1 MERSQSYIDN
11 GHRDYSTLLCYQKA
25 VVIYDLTYLFCS
37 RYIDKKDRT
46 YDQMIQAARSGKQNI
61 VEGYADAPTSY
72 EMALKLYNI
81 ALGSLMEL
89 LEDYKDYL
97 RTRGLQRWKIESK
110 ENKAM
115 RQIGKQQYDSSYYLD
130 IAKSRTDEVIANM
143 VIVLIHQESIILKNF
158 ISSEIERFAKEG
170 GFREKLTRIRL
181 DNRNRRQ

>member
-1 MERSQSYIDN
+1 
-11 GHRDYSTLLCYQKA
+11 
-25 VVIYDLTYLFCS
+25 
-37 RYIDKKDRT
+37 
-46 YDQMIQAARSGKQNI
+46 
-61 VEGYADAPTSY
+61 
-72 EMALKLYNI
+72 
-81 ALGSLMEL
+81 MEL